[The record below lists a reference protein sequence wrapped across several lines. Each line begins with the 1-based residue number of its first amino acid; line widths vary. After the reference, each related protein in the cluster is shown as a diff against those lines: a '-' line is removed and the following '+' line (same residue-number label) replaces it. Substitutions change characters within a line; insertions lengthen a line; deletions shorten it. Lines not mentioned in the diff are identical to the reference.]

1 MATYYN
7 KNDKN
12 QFFAFCQIIICL
24 DKMQNSNYNHT
35 AIEKEIYEYWEKNN
49 FFRPKKSKKK
59 HFSIVIP
66 PPNVTGS
73 LHMGHA
79 LNNSLQDLLVRFYR
93 MNDFE
98 TLWQPGT
105 DHAGIATQAVVEKKL
120 IEKGIKKDQLGRD
133 KFIEEVWKWK
143 KESGDKILNQ
153 LKKLGCSCDWS
164 RNRFTM
170 DKDLSDAVIKTFV
183 KLYNKKIIYK
193 DTKLVNWDT
202 KLETA
207 ISDLE
212 VEQKEVQSNLYYIKY
227 KIEEEDEFLTIA
239 TTRPETMLG
248 DTAVAVNPKDI
259 RYKKFIGKNITIPI
273 AKRTVKII
281 ADNYVS
287 LDQGSGALKVTPAH
301 DFNDFEIGKRH
312 KLEFINIF
320 EKNGK
325 LNDSVPKEFIGVD
338 RFDARKK
345 IVNILKENNLLDKIE
360 NIKNSVPYGDRSN
373 TVIEPLLTEQWFADA
388 KLLSKKAIQVVKNKK
403 TNFFPTNWTKT
414 YFQWM
419 YNIQPWCISRQ
430 LWWGHR
436 IPAWYSDE
444 KKIFV
449 AETEEEA
456 KKIAKK
462 YYKKNV
468 VLKRDEDV
476 LDTWFSSALWPF
488 ATLGWPKKTYE
499 LKRFYPTSVLVTG
512 FDIIFFWV
520 ARMMMMGN
528 YLIKKEPFSKVY
540 VHALVRDEK
549 GQKMSKSKGN
559 VIDPLEIINKYGA
572 DSLRFTLIS
581 MAAPG
586 RDVKLSE
593 DRVKGYRNFLNKIWN
608 ANKFSKINNCKLT
621 KKFNIKKTKLDLNKW
636 IYFELVNTNIKAKKY
651 IEKFRFDEAAKVIYQ
666 FVWHSY
672 CDWYIEFL
680 KPIFDSKNKK
690 DLEESRNML
699 GIVQAN
705 ILVLLHPFIPFFTEK
720 IWLDF
725 KFNNYFKTSIM
736 FKDWHIEKQSN
747 FDKSYNKIDWLINLV
762 SNIRSTKVNLDVSPG
777 SFINISI
784 EELSLLKKRII
795 HDNMS
800 VFKRLAR
807 VTHVYPLNS
816 SANSEENKKSIKIAV
831 DNESMTLYFDKD
843 LDLDQ
848 QKQKISNKV
857 KELDKKISNID
868 NKLENKSFL
877 KNAPKQIVQNEKKAL
892 KDYKIQLKK
901 LNSILNSIKN

>member
-1 MATYYN
+1 
-7 KNDKN
+7 
-12 QFFAFCQIIICL
+12 
-24 DKMQNSNYNHT
+24 MQNSNYNH
-35 AIEKEIYEYWEKNN
+35 INLESDIYDYWEKNR
-49 FFRPKKSKKK
+49 FFKPQKTKKK
-59 HFSIVIP
+59 YFSIVIP

-79 LNNSLQDLLVRFYR
+79 LNNSLQDLLTRYYR
-93 MNDFE
+93 MNDHE

-120 IEKGIKKDQLGRD
+120 LEKGIKKNKLGRE

-143 KESGDKILNQ
+143 NDSGDQILNQ

-170 DKDLSDAVIKTFV
+170 DKDLSEAVIKTFV
-183 KLYNKKIIYK
+183 ELYKKKIIYK

-227 KIEEEDEFLTIA
+227 KIDGENNFLTIA

-248 DTAVAVNPKDI
+248 DTAVAVNPNDQ
-259 RYKKFIGKNITIPI
+259 RHKKYIGKKIVVPI
-273 AKRTVKII
+273 INRSVKII
-281 ADNYVS
+281 ADKFVS
-287 LDQGSGALKVTPAH
+287 IEQGSGALKVTPAH

-312 KLEFINIF
+312 KLKFINIF

-325 LNDSVPKEFIGVD
+325 LNANAPQDLIGID
-338 RFDARKK
+338 RFEARKI
-345 IVNILKENNLLDKIE
+345 IVKLLKEKNLLEKIE
-360 NIKNSVPYGDRSN
+360 NIKNAVPYGDRSN
-373 TVIEPLLTEQWFADA
+373 SIIEPLLTEQWFADA
-388 KLLSKKAIQVVKNKK
+388 KFLAKEAIQSVKKKK
-403 TNFFPTNWTKT
+403 TNFFPSSWSKT

-419 YNIQPWCISRQ
+419 NNIQPWCISRQ
-430 LWWGHR
+430 LWWGHQ
-436 IPAWYSDE
+436 IPAWYTDD

-449 AETEEEA
+449 AENETEA

-462 YYKKNV
+462 YFKKDV
-468 VLKRDEDV
+468 KLTRDEDV

-528 YLIKKEPFSKVY
+528 HLIKKIPFSKVY

-559 VIDPLEIINKYGA
+559 VIDPLDIINKYGA

-593 DRVKGYRNFLNKIWN
+593 ERVKGYRNFLNKIWN
-608 ANKFSKINNCKLT
+608 ANKFSKINHCKIS
-621 KKFNIKKTKLDLNKW
+621 KKININKSQLDINKW
-636 IYFELVNTNIKAKKY
+636 IYFKLFKTNHDARKHILN
-651 IEKFRFDEAAKVIYQ
+651 FRFDEAARVIYQ

-680 KPIFDSKNKK
+680 KPIFDSKNIK
-690 DLEESRNML
+690 DTEEARN
-699 GIVQAN
+699 IAAFVQAN
-705 ILVLLHPFIPFFTEK
+705 ILILLHPFIPFFTERV
-720 IWLDF
+720 WQDF
-725 KFNNYFKTSIM
+725 NFTNYFKKPLM
-736 FKDWHIEKQSN
+736 FKNWDIKNQKN
-747 FDKSYNKIDWLINLV
+747 FAKSHNKIDWLISLV
-762 SNIRSTKVNLDVSPG
+762 TAIRSTKADLNISPG
-777 SFINISI
+777 AFIDISI
-784 EELSLLKKRII
+784 TELNSDKALII
-795 HDNMS
+795 NDNIDL
-800 VFKRLAR
+800 FKRLGR
-807 VTHVYPLNS
+807 VSNVRS
-816 SANSEENKKSIKIAV
+816 SEMKKDGIKIIV
-831 DNESMTLYFDKD
+831 NGETVTLYFDQNLNLSEQKLKISSRVKD
-843 LDLDQ
+843 LDN
-848 QKQKISNKV
+848 KIIAAN
-857 KELDKKISNID
+857 
-868 NKLENKSFL
+868 NKLKNKSFL
-877 KNAPKQIVQNEKKAL
+877 KNAPKHIIVRDKKVL
-892 KDYKIQLKK
+892 LDYKVELKK

>member
-1 MATYYN
+1 
-7 KNDKN
+7 
-12 QFFAFCQIIICL
+12 
-24 DKMQNSNYNHT
+24 MQNSNYNH
-35 AIEKEIYEYWEKNN
+35 INVEKEIYEYWEKNK
-49 FFRPKKSKKK
+49 FFKPKKNKKK

-79 LNNSLQDLLVRFYR
+79 LNNSLQDVLIRFYR
-93 MNDFE
+93 MNGYE

-120 IEKGIKKDQLGRD
+120 KLKGSEKKLLGRE
-133 KFIEEVWKWK
+133 KFVGEVWKWK
-143 KESGDKILNQ
+143 KESGDQILNQ

-170 DKDLSDAVIKTFV
+170 DKDLSEAVIKTFV
-183 KLYNKKIIYK
+183 KLYNEKIIYK

-212 VEQKEVQSNLYYIKY
+212 VEQKEMQSNLYYIKY
-227 KIEEEDEFLTIA
+227 KIDGDNDFITIA

-248 DTAVAVNPKDI
+248 DTAVAVNPDDQ
-259 RYKKFIGKNITIPI
+259 RYKKYIGKKAIIPI
-273 AKRTVKII
+273 VERKVKII
-281 ADNYVS
+281 GDKYVS
-287 LDQGSGALKVTPAH
+287 IDQGSGALKVTPAH
-301 DFNDFEIGKRH
+301 DFNDFDIGKRH

-325 LNDSVPKEFIGVD
+325 LNKFVPKELIGVD
-338 RFDARKK
+338 RFEARKIIIK
-345 IVNILKENNLLDKIE
+345 SLKELNLLEKIE
-360 NIKNSVPYGDRSN
+360 NIKNTIPFGDRSN
-373 TVIEPLLTEQWFADA
+373 SIIEPLLTEQWFADA
-388 KLLSKKAIQVVKNKK
+388 KFLSKKAIQAVKKK
-403 TNFFPTNWTKT
+403 YTNFFPTNWSKT

-419 YNIQPWCISRQ
+419 NNIQPWCISRQ

-436 IPAWYSDE
+436 IPAWYSE
-444 KKIFV
+444 ERKIFV
-449 AETEEEA
+449 AEDEKEA
-456 KKIAKK
+456 NEIAKK

-468 VLKRDEDV
+468 KLKRDEDV

-528 YLIKKEPFSKVY
+528 YLLKKEPFSKVY

-559 VIDPLEIINKYGA
+559 VIDPLDIINKYGA

-586 RDVKLSE
+586 RDIKLSE

-608 ANKFSKINNCKLT
+608 ASNFSKINKCELSN
-621 KKFNIKKTKLDLNKW
+621 KKINKKPNLDINKW
-636 IYFELVNTNIKAKKY
+636 IYFQLTKTNETVRKHISD
-651 IEKFRFDEAAKVIYQ
+651 FRFDEAARTIYQ

-680 KPIFDSKNKK
+680 KPVFDSKNSKNI
-690 DLEESRNML
+690 EESRNMSAF
-699 GIVQAN
+699 IQAN
-705 ILVLLHPFIPFFTEK
+705 ILTLLHPFIPFFTEK
-720 IWLDF
+720 IWMDF
-725 KFNNYFKTSIM
+725 KFNNHFKKSLM
-736 FKDWHIEKQSN
+736 FKDWSLKKEPN
-747 FDKSYNKIDWLINLV
+747 FVKSFNKIDWLINLV
-762 SNIRSTKVNLDVSPG
+762 TSIRSTKAELNVSPG
-777 SFINISI
+777 SFIDISTEELKSDKISI
-784 EELSLLKKRII
+784 IKDNLSLFKRIGRI
-795 HDNMS
+795 SNVS
-800 VFKRLAR
+800 QSN
-807 VTHVYPLNS
+807 LNK
-816 SANSEENKKSIKIAV
+816 NGVKIV
-831 DNESMTLYFDKD
+831 VGGETVKLYFDQN
-843 LDLDQ
+843 LDLEA
-848 QKQKISNKV
+848 QKQKISYKT
-857 KELDKKISNID
+857 KELSEKILAIN
-868 NKLENKSFL
+868 NKLKTNSFL
-877 KNAPKQIVQNEKKAL
+877 KNAPKHIVEKEKKAL
-892 KDYKIQLKK
+892 KDYNIELKK

>member
-1 MATYYN
+1 ME
-7 KNDKN
+7 
-12 QFFAFCQIIICL
+12 
-24 DKMQNSNYNHT
+24 NSNYNHT
-35 AIEKEIYEYWEKNN
+35 NIEKEIYNYWEKNN

-79 LNNSLQDLLVRFYR
+79 LNNSLQDLLIRFYR
-93 MNDFE
+93 MNNFE

-105 DHAGIATQAVVEKKL
+105 DHAGIATQAIVEKKL
-120 IEKGIKKDQLGRD
+120 SERDINKNQLGRD

-143 KESGDKILNQ
+143 KESGDQILNQ

-170 DKDLSDAVIKTFV
+170 DKELSAAVIKTFV
-183 KLYNKKIIYK
+183 KLYNQKIIYK

-227 KIEEEDEFLTIA
+227 KIDGEINFITIA

-248 DTAVAVNPKDI
+248 DTAVAVNPNDK
-259 RYKKFIGKNITIPI
+259 RYKKYIGK
-273 AKRTVKII
+273 KII
-281 ADNYVS
+281 VPIVERKVKVIADKYVS
-287 LDQGSGALKVTPAH
+287 IEQGSGALKVTPAH
-301 DFNDFEIGKRH
+301 DFNDFDIGKRH

-325 LNDSVPKEFIGVD
+325 LNNSVPKDLIGLD
-338 RFDARKK
+338 RFEARKK
-345 IVNILKENNLLDKIE
+345 IINILKELNLLEKIE
-360 NIKNSVPYGDRSN
+360 NIKNSIPYGDRSN
-373 TVIEPLLTEQWFADA
+373 SVIEPLLTEQWFADA
-388 KLLSKKAIQVVKNKK
+388 KFLSKKAIQVVKKKK
-403 TNFFPTNWTKT
+403 TNFFPSNWTKT
-414 YFQWM
+414 YFHWM
-419 YNIQPWCISRQ
+419 NNIQPWCISRQ

-436 IPAWYSDE
+436 IPAWYSADN
-444 KKIFV
+444 KIFV
-449 AETEEEA
+449 AQNEKEA
-456 KKIAKK
+456 KKIARK

-468 VLKRDEDV
+468 ELRRDEDV

-488 ATLGWPKKTYE
+488 ATLGWPKNTYE

-528 YLIKKEPFSKVY
+528 HLIKKEPFSKIY

-559 VIDPLEIINKYGA
+559 VIDPLDIINKYGA

-608 ANKFSKINNCKLT
+608 ANKFSHLNKCKFSRKINIT
-621 KKFNIKKTKLDLNKW
+621 NIKLDANKW
-636 IYFELVNTNIKAKKY
+636 IYFKLTKTNEEAKKY
-651 IEKFRFDEAAKVIYQ
+651 ILNFRFDEAARVIYQ

-680 KPIFDSKNKK
+680 KPIFDSNNAKYI
-690 DLEESRNML
+690 EESRNISAL
-699 GIVQAN
+699 IHAN
-705 ILVLLHPFIPFFTEK
+705 ILILLHPFIPFFTEK
-720 IWLDF
+720 VWLDF
-725 KFNNYFKTSIM
+725 KFNNFFKTSIM
-736 FKDWHIEKQSN
+736 FKDWNLLKKPN
-747 FDKSYNKIDWLINLV
+747 FVKSHNKIDWLINLV
-762 SNIRSTKVNLDVSPG
+762 SNIRSTKVELNVSPG
-777 SFINISI
+777 SFIDIAINELTHEKSEII
-784 EELSLLKKRII
+784 NDNLSL
-795 HDNMS
+795 
-800 VFKRLAR
+800 FKRLGR
-807 VTHVYPLNS
+807 VVSVY
-816 SANSEENKKSIKIAV
+816 KSNMDKSGVKIIV
-831 DNESMTLYFDKD
+831 DGETVTLYFDKD
-843 LDLDQ
+843 LDLNE
-848 QKQKISNKV
+848 QKIKITDKV
-857 KELDKKISNID
+857 KNIEEKIKTINT
-868 NKLENKSFL
+868 KLKNKSFL
-877 KNAPKQIVQNEKKAL
+877 KNAPKQIVDKEKKSSIN
-892 KDYKIQLKK
+892 YKIELKK